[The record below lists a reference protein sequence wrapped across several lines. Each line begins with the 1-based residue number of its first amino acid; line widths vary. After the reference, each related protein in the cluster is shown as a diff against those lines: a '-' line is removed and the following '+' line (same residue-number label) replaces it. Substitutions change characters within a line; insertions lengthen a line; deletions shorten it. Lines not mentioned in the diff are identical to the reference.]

1 MNLLTDP
8 VLRVQTPEGTNGASL
23 PELLAL
29 LGEDRVESL
38 PGLQRHQEDAFHIFC
53 CYLAGA
59 VLARAGDTQTGQSTE
74 YWREGI
80 RALTRD
86 DGCADDSAWTMVVEN
101 PTKPAFMQSPAPTR
115 EVFGRD
121 YKPDAA
127 TPDAIDVLITSK
139 NHDVKSSRAANAD
152 PEAWLFALISL
163 QTTTGLLGK
172 GSGGGMNRGIGRMN
186 KGYGSRPR
194 VGWQATTRA
203 GAQFGRDVSVL
214 LATRA
219 TLLQPPHPYVK
230 SGKVLLW
237 IAPWDGI
244 GSRALASLD
253 PFFIEIARRVRL
265 RSEVTGIRAHASGS
279 AANFIAGDQLA
290 GNLGDPWTPITQKTN
305 GALTVQEHGF
315 TPELLQK
322 LVFGDG
328 YTPAAMQ
335 RADSSAAGGWFSASV
350 LVRGQGRT
358 DGFHSATIRV
368 PEKPRIALL
377 GGGPVRDR
385 LALLSKR
392 GLDAASAIHYK
403 ALRPALFSL
412 MEGGPESI
420 VLDKTE
426 IAKWVDHTSGPFA
439 HNWNPRYFDWLWSTV
454 DISDDTE
461 ALHPWFD
468 ELCRLAQETL
478 NRAIEGAPQRHGRTY
493 RATTKAQG
501 MFFGRLKKNFPQFME
516 VRHDQP

>member
-1 MNLLTDP
+1 MNLLTDT
-8 VLRVQTPEGTNGASL
+8 VFRVRTPGGTNGASL

-29 LGEDRVESL
+29 LGEDQVESL

-59 VLARAGDTQTGQSTE
+59 VLTRAGDTNPAQSPE

-80 RALTRD
+80 RTLTRD
-86 DGCADDSAWTMVVEN
+86 DGCADDSAWTLVVDD
-101 PTKPAFMQSPAPTR
+101 PTKPAFMQAPAPNS

-121 YKPDAA
+121 YKPDAE
-127 TPDAIDVLITSK
+127 TPDKLDVLITSK
-139 NHDVKSSRAANAD
+139 NHDVKNSRAANAD
-152 PEAWLFALISL
+152 SEAWLFALISL

-172 GSGGGMNRGIGRMN
+172 GGGGGMNRGIGRMN

-203 GAQFGRDVSVL
+203 GPQFGRDVSVL

-219 TLLQPPHPYVK
+219 TLLQPPHPYAQ

-237 IAPWDGI
+237 IAPWDGS
-244 GSRALASLD
+244 GSCALASLD

-265 RSEVTGIRAHASGS
+265 RCEVTGIRAYASGS
-279 AANFIAGDQLA
+279 AANFVAGDQLA

-322 LVFGDG
+322 LIFGDG

-358 DGFHSATIRV
+358 DGFHSSTIRV
-368 PEKPRIALL
+368 PEKPRIALF
-377 GGGPVRDR
+377 GGGAARDR
-385 LALLSKR
+385 LALLSKK
-392 GLDAASAIHYK
+392 GIDAASTIHYK

-412 MEGGPESI
+412 MEGGPDSI
-420 VLDKTE
+420 AVDKAE
-426 IAKWVDHTSGPFA
+426 IAKWVDHASNPFA
-439 HNWNPRYFDWLWSTV
+439 LNWNPRYFDWLWSTV
-454 DISDDTE
+454 EIPNDDE
-461 ALHPWFD
+461 ALRPWFN
-468 ELCRLAQETL
+468 ELRRLGQDTL
-478 NRAIEGAPQRHGRTY
+478 GRAAERAPQRHGRSY
-493 RATTKAQG
+493 RAKTKAQG
-501 MFFGRLKKNFPQFME
+501 MFFGSLKKNFPQFME
-516 VRHDQP
+516 VTHDQP